1 MKKALKWIGIALVAL
16 IAIGIIFGE
25 NKGKAP
31 ATASHDAS
39 GAQQTAQQEAPAAAP
54 AKEPAIKVSAKK
66 LHQDYDANEAA
77 ADDEYKGKLLEV
89 NGRIASIDKDAF
101 DNTIVRL
108 RGKDDFTHIMAK
120 LSEVEAPKAKA
131 LKKGQTITV
140 SCKGGTMII
149 GSPTLDSCA
158 IL

>member
-39 GAQQTAQQEAPAAAP
+39 GAQQTAQQEVPAAVP

-66 LHQDYDANEAA
+66 LFQAYDDNEAA

-89 NGRIASIDKDAF
+89 EGRIASIDKDAF
-101 DNTIVRL
+101 NNTIVWL
-108 RGKDDFTHIMAK
+108 RAKDDFNRVMAK
-120 LSEVEAPKAKA
+120 LSDEEAPKAKA
-131 LKKGQTITV
+131 LKKGQTVTV
-140 SCKGGTMII
+140 SCQGSSRII
-149 GSPTLDSCA
+149 GNPTLERCA

>member
-39 GAQQTAQQEAPAAAP
+39 GAQQTAQQEAPATAP
-54 AKEPAIKVSAKK
+54 AQAAIKVSAKK
-66 LHQDYDANEAA
+66 LFQAYDDNEAA

-89 NGRIASIDKDAF
+89 EGRIASIDKDAF
-101 DNTIVRL
+101 DNTIVWL
-108 RGKDDFTHIMAK
+108 RAKDDFNRVMAK
-120 LSEVEAPKAKA
+120 LSDEEAPKAKV
-131 LKKGQTITV
+131 LKKGQTVTV
-140 SCKGGTMII
+140 SCKGSTRII
-149 GSPTLDSCA
+149 GSPTLDRCA

>member
-39 GAQQTAQQEAPAAAP
+39 GAQQTAQQEVPAAVP

-66 LHQDYDANEAA
+66 LFQAYDDNEAA

-89 NGRIASIDKDAF
+89 EGRIASIDKDAF
-101 DNTIVRL
+101 NNTIVWL
-108 RGKDDFTHIMAK
+108 RAKDDFNRVMAK
-120 LSEVEAPKAKA
+120 LSDEEAPKAKA
-131 LKKGQTITV
+131 LKKGQTVTV
-140 SCKGGTMII
+140 SCQGSTRII
-149 GSPTLDSCA
+149 GNPTLERCA